1 MRNRGPLPRFF
12 LWIGR
17 HLRNRIFAG
26 LILLVPLVITLVVFR
41 AIVGFV
47 DGLIRPSTKS
57 LAQWFPGSGW
67 VDYVPAVGSVVIVLI
82 LLYFAGLITRNFIGR
97 RIVRSFESLV
107 GRVPVLSAIYGT
119 AREATSM
126 FSNDAERRF
135 SRVVLVNFPHR
146 AVKSLGFVTGT
157 FRSGEGKDYS
167 MVFVP
172 TTPTPM
178 SGFLLF
184 ATDDE
189 VEDAGISVDAAMRMI
204 ITGGI
209 TSHPQEPGAAPD
221 PLPRSAKDPRAPK
234 PGQRPAP
241 SSR

>member
-1 MRNRGPLPRFF
+1 MRSLGVFRFF

-26 LILLVPLVITLVVFR
+26 LILVVPFVLTLVVFR
-41 AIVGFV
+41 AIVDFL
-47 DGLIRPSTKS
+47 DGLIRPSTRTLS
-57 LAQWFPGSGW
+57 QWFPGSGW
-67 VDYVPAVGSVVIVLI
+67 VDLVPPVGSVVIVLI
-82 LLYFAGLITRNFIGR
+82 LLYFAGLVTRNFIGR
-97 RIVRSFESLV
+97 RIVRSFEGLV

-135 SRVVLVNFPHR
+135 SRVVLVTYPHPG
-146 AVKSLGFVTGT
+146 AKSLGFVTGT
-157 FRSGEGKDYS
+157 FRSGDGKDYS
-167 MVFVP
+167 MVYVP

-184 ATDDE
+184 VTEDQM
-189 VEDAGISVDAAMRMI
+189 EDAGISVDAAMRMV

-209 TSHPQEPGAAPD
+209 LSRPQQPGAVPNIV
-221 PLPRSAKDPRAPK
+221 PHSAKDPRAPK

-241 SSR
+241 SSP